1 MNIKHNLKWISSE
14 IKSNTDQPVTIVAV
28 TKNRSV
34 ADIKTLLE
42 SGITEIAE
50 SRLQEAVNK
59 LTDFPENIRKHFI
72 GPLQTNKVREVV
84 ALFDVIQSVDRLKLA
99 RKIDAESEK
108 IGKTMP
114 ILIQVN
120 TSSES
125 QKGGCKPDEA
135 ESLIKEVAKLK
146 HVEIQGLMTIAINSD
161 DTKKVSACFHLLKKL
176 FDSIDVPGAQM
187 KFLSMGM
194 SKDYPLAIEGGAN
207 MVRIGR
213 ELFIEPSLS
222 L

>member
-1 MNIKHNLKWISSE
+1 MNIKHNLKRISSE

-34 ADIKTLLE
+34 TDIKTLLE

-59 LTDFPENIRKHFI
+59 LTDLPENIRKHFI

-99 RKIDAESEK
+99 KKIDSESEK
-108 IGKTMP
+108 IGKIMP
-114 ILIQVN
+114 ILVQVN
-120 TSSES
+120 TSNEP
-125 QKGGCKPDEA
+125 QKGGCKPEDTET
-135 ESLIKEVAKLK
+135 LIKEMAKLK
-146 HVEIQGLMTIAINSD
+146 NVEIQGLMTIAINSD
-161 DTKKVSACFHLLKKL
+161 DNEKRRDCFRLLKGL
-176 FDSIDVPGAQM
+176 FDSINIPTAQM
-187 KFLSMGM
+187 KILSMGM
-194 SKDYPLAIEGGAN
+194 SKDYPLAIEEGAN